1 MMWMPRRWLTGWPA
15 TVATL
20 ALTAVGCTSKNADT
34 PLDSVESTNTDS
46 DTVWDSGAHTDSG
59 AEADSGDV
67 PDSDV
72 HTDSSG
78 DSATDSGAAPD
89 MPFVEVPAS
98 TFDMGD
104 TPGQPD
110 DGTIYGVHTITLT
123 HAYLLGVT
131 EVTQAQF
138 EAVMGYNPSR
148 FTDCDGSGP
157 DDCPVEYVDWF
168 EAAAFANGMS
178 LEAGLEECYA
188 CMGSGDEVEC
198 DVSLGPY
205 DCTGYRLPTEAEW
218 EGAARCG
225 TDMAYAGS
233 DDPDDV
239 AWTLD
244 NEDNYSTHMVALLA
258 PNGCGTYDMSGNDFE
273 WVQDWYAD
281 YPAGGATDPVGP
293 TSGTHRGLRGGNFA
307 SNAIAA
313 SVSPRESYQPWEGA
327 YTVSFRLART
337 EP

>member
-1 MMWMPRRWLTGWPA
+1 MWMPRRWLTGWPA

-34 PLDSVESTNTDS
+34 PSNSVESTNTDS
-46 DTVWDSGAHTDSG
+46 HGSTDSG
-59 AEADSGDV
+59 VRTDSGPDTDSESTR
-67 PDSDV
+67 DSDAD
-72 HTDSSG
+72 TDSSG
-78 DSATDSGAAPD
+78 DRDTGAAPD
-89 MPFVEVPAS
+89 MPFVEIPAR
-98 TFDMGD
+98 TFDMGS
-104 TPGQPD
+104 TSGQPD
-110 DGTIYGVHTITLT
+110 HGIDYGVHTIALT

-138 EAVMGYNPSR
+138 EAVMGYNPSF
-148 FTDCDGSGP
+148 FTDCDGFGP
-157 DDCPVEYVDWF
+157 DDCPVEQVDWS

-178 LEAGLEECYA
+178 REAALEECYA
-188 CMGSGDEVEC
+188 CTGSGEEVEC
-198 DVSLGPY
+198 DVALGPY

-239 AWTLD
+239 AWTAD
-244 NEDNYSTHMVALLA
+244 NFDDYSTHMVALLA

-293 TSGTHRGLRGGNFA
+293 TSGTHRGFRGGCFTANTVG
-307 SNAIAA
+307 AI
-313 SVSPRESYQPWEGA
+313 VSARESYQPGEGA
-327 YTVSFRLART
+327 YTISFRLART
-337 EP
+337 VP